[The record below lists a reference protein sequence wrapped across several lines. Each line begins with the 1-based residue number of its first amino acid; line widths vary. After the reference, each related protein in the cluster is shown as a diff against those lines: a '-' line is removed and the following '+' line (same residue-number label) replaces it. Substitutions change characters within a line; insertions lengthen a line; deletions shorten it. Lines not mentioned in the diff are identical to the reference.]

1 MTEKLKAIRK
11 LSNIDFSKEGA
22 AISLV
27 GPVVGGAANGKK
39 TLIMKSLTQ
48 TSIQKM
54 QQIQVTMEL
63 PDFLQKFFGLWY
75 EDAQVLA
82 ALLGYV
88 EPPEDPKEIEPEDD
102 YWKAYVEEK
111 LEAFTVLKSL
121 KDSGNISKA
130 LVALTEDDYLK
141 VFETQSQIEPLF
153 NQVEVVKQKLKEKK
167 MPQTIESTEKV
178 EKSLFE
184 SVQKQL
190 SDTQAL
196 LEKANSI
203 IAAAEEAEKEQV
215 RKSRL
220 AKVTAIVE
228 NPDLSATLFKALGLV
243 EKEEEFEA
251 VVKALGDL
259 VAVAN
264 ASEVFQESGASG
276 EVEETVEESA
286 IAKAVK
292 AQLAANK

>member
-27 GPVVGGAANGKK
+27 GPIVGGAANGKK
-39 TLIMKSLTQ
+39 TLIMKSLSQ
-48 TSIQKM
+48 TAIQKM
-54 QQIQVTMEL
+54 QQIQVTMEV

-88 EPPEDPKEIEPEDD
+88 EPTEDPKEVDPEDS
-102 YWKAYVEEK
+102 YWKTYVEEK
-111 LEAFTVLKSL
+111 LAAFTVLKSL

-130 LVALTEDDYLK
+130 LVALSEEDYLK

-153 NQVEVVKQKLKEKK
+153 SQVEVVKQKLIKENK
-167 MPQTIESTEKV
+167 MPQTIETV
-178 EKSLFE
+178 EKGLFE

-190 SDTQAL
+190 SDTQTL

-203 IAAAEEAEKEQV
+203 IAAAEEAKKELIQ
-215 RKSRL
+215 KSRL
-220 AKVTAIVE
+220 DKVTAVVASTE
-228 NPDLSATLFKALGLV
+228 LSSVLFKALGLV
-243 EKEEEFEA
+243 EKDEDFEA

-259 VAVAN
+259 VAASN
-264 ASEVFQESGASG
+264 ASEVFKETGASG

-286 IAKAVK
+286 VAKAVK